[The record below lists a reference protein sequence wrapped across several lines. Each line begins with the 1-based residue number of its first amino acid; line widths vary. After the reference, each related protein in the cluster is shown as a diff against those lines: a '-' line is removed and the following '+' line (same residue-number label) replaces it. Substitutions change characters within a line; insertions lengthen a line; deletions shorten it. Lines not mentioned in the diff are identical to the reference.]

1 MIPRSAMNFST
12 FSDISFAE
20 WMLFSIAFGVHIV
33 LLGLVFFLWKKNTS
47 YEKKLNLFLRG
58 KNGANLE
65 KVLENHSETLKS
77 IDKEIQEL
85 FEISNR
91 IYGLANQGIH
101 KTELVR
107 FNPFKEVG
115 SNQSFSLALLD
126 GKNSGTVLSSLHTR
140 EGARIYAKPVIEGK
154 EDGFPFT
161 EEEREAIVL
170 ASAKKEEMTAEKK

>member
-1 MIPRSAMNFST
+1 MDFSA

-20 WMLFSIAFGVHIV
+20 WMLFSIAFGVDIV
-33 LLGLVFFLWKKNTS
+33 LLGLVFFLWRKNAS
-47 YEKKLNLFLRG
+47 YEKKLGLFLRG
-58 KNGANLE
+58 KNGADLE
-65 KVLENHSETLKS
+65 EVLKGHSETLKGL
-77 IDKEIQEL
+77 DKEIQEL

-91 IYGLANQGIH
+91 IYGLANKGIH
-101 KTELVR
+101 RTELVR

-126 GKNSGTVLSSLHTR
+126 GKNSGTVISSLHTR
-140 EGARIYAKPVIEGK
+140 EGARIYAKPVVEGK

-170 ASAKKEEMTAEKK
+170 ASAKKENSPAEKK